1 MNEEQKIIN
10 DNTDKRLTKLE
21 EDVKEIRTT
30 VTDIRIDQKL
40 LIETVNRS
48 NDRWEEFDKTQR
60 KNKNEIIMKFVTFFI
75 ATFLGYIVAVLNLTK

>member
-10 DNTDKRLTKLE
+10 ENTDKRITALE
-21 EDVKEIRTT
+21 IDVKEIKAT

-48 NDRWEEFDKTQR
+48 NSRWEEFDKQQR
-60 KNKNEIIMKFVTFFI
+60 KNKNDIIMQFVSFFI
-75 ATFLGYIVAVLNLTK
+75 AAFLGYILAVLKLNK

>member
-75 ATFLGYIVAVLNLTK
+75 ATFLGYIAAALNLTK

>member
-60 KNKNEIIMKFVTFFI
+60 KNKNEIIMKFVAFFI
-75 ATFLGYIVAVLNLTK
+75 AAFLGYIAAALNLTK

>member
-30 VTDIRIDQKL
+30 VTDIRIDQQL

-75 ATFLGYIVAVLNLTK
+75 ATFLGYIVAALNLTK

>member
-75 ATFLGYIVAVLNLTK
+75 ATFLGYIVAALNLTK